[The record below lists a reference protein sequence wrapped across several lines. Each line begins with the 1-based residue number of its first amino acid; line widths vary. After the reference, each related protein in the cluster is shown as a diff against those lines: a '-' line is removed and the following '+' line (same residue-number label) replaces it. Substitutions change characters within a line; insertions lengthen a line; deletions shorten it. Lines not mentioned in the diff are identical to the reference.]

1 MHACLPPPSPL
12 AGVVRRATALVSS
25 RVMPIALPDVCLEAS
40 VPAGSGMATPGT
52 VWFAKADAAI
62 FSQPVRRW
70 PADRVFVVLHEAL
83 HQVGMSNGLEGGD
96 QMEEEDALSEAVA
109 QDLRPVWLRREIGRD
124 VPVSIAYRDLV
135 ARARMTSARAV
146 GRPWPS
152 PQARAWRI
160 RALAT
165 PPAERPPI

>member
-1 MHACLPPPSPL
+1 
-12 AGVVRRATALVSS
+12 
-25 RVMPIALPDVCLEAS
+25 
-40 VPAGSGMATPGT
+40 MATPGT
-52 VWFAKADAAI
+52 VWFARDDIAI
-62 FSQPVRRW
+62 FSRSARRW

-96 QMEEEDALSEAVA
+96 QMDEEDGLSEAVA

-124 VPVSIAYRDLV
+124 VPVGIAYRALV
-135 ARARMTSARAV
+135 ARARIASARAV

-160 RALAT
+160 KALAT